1 MENLLQDISFES
13 TYMKYCNM
21 LISNCCYMG
30 AKNRYDAEEIVDDV
44 FALLY
49 IKWNSLESHAESVVL
64 KWLNITLRNVTYSY
78 VRRKNKQARML
89 AEAERE
95 ASILRAE
102 KKSACSDE
110 EYNKLL
116 EKLYAEMNE
125 AEMLLFDCIINN
137 DMTLKDVSILTEENV
152 NTVKSRWLRLRKKLE
167 KRHFKKK

>member
-1 MENLLQDISFES
+1 
-13 TYMKYCNM
+13 
-21 LISNCCYMG
+21 
-30 AKNRYDAEEIVDDV
+30 
-44 FALLY
+44 
-49 IKWNSLESHAESVVL
+49 
-64 KWLNITLRNVTYSY
+64 
-78 VRRKNKQARML
+78 ML

-110 EYNKLL
+110 EYNRLL

>member
-1 MENLLQDISFES
+1 
-13 TYMKYCNM
+13 
-21 LISNCCYMG
+21 MG

-78 VRRKNKQARML
+78 VRGKNKQARML

-125 AEMLLFDCIINN
+125 A
-137 DMTLKDVSILTEENV
+137 
-152 NTVKSRWLRLRKKLE
+152 
-167 KRHFKKK
+167 

>member
-1 MENLLQDISFES
+1 
-13 TYMKYCNM
+13 
-21 LISNCCYMG
+21 
-30 AKNRYDAEEIVDDV
+30 
-44 FALLY
+44 
-49 IKWNSLESHAESVVL
+49 
-64 KWLNITLRNVTYSY
+64 
-78 VRRKNKQARML
+78 ML

>member
-21 LISNCCYMG
+21 LISNCCYMV

-78 VRRKNKQARML
+78 VRGKNKQARML

-110 EYNKLL
+110 EYNRLL

-125 AEMLLFDCIINN
+125 AEMFLFDCIINN

>member
-1 MENLLQDISFES
+1 
-13 TYMKYCNM
+13 M

-102 KKSACSDE
+102 KKSACSEE

-116 EKLYAEMNE
+116 EKFSAEMNE

>member
-78 VRRKNKQARML
+78 VRRKTNKP
-89 AEAERE
+89 ERLPKRKGKHLFS
-95 ASILRAE
+95 APKRNRLVPMRNTIGFL
-102 KKSACSDE
+102 KSSMQ
-110 EYNKLL
+110 K
-116 EKLYAEMNE
+116 
-125 AEMLLFDCIINN
+125 
-137 DMTLKDVSILTEENV
+137 
-152 NTVKSRWLRLRKKLE
+152 
-167 KRHFKKK
+167 

>member
-1 MENLLQDISFES
+1 
-13 TYMKYCNM
+13 
-21 LISNCCYMG
+21 
-30 AKNRYDAEEIVDDV
+30 
-44 FALLY
+44 
-49 IKWNSLESHAESVVL
+49 
-64 KWLNITLRNVTYSY
+64 
-78 VRRKNKQARML
+78 ML

-102 KKSACSDE
+102 KKLACSDE

-167 KRHFKKK
+167 KWHFKKK

>member
-1 MENLLQDISFES
+1 MSSE
-13 TYMKYCNM
+13 
-21 LISNCCYMG
+21 G
-30 AKNRYDAEEIVDDV
+30 
-44 FALLY
+44 
-49 IKWNSLESHAESVVL
+49 
-64 KWLNITLRNVTYSY
+64 
-78 VRRKNKQARML
+78 
-89 AEAERE
+89 
-95 ASILRAE
+95 ILRAE

-116 EKLYAEMNE
+116 EKFYAEMNE

>member
-95 ASILRAE
+95 ALFSAPKRNRLVPMRNTISFL
-102 KKSACSDE
+102 KSSMQ
-110 EYNKLL
+110 K
-116 EKLYAEMNE
+116 
-125 AEMLLFDCIINN
+125 
-137 DMTLKDVSILTEENV
+137 
-152 NTVKSRWLRLRKKLE
+152 
-167 KRHFKKK
+167 

>member
-1 MENLLQDISFES
+1 
-13 TYMKYCNM
+13 
-21 LISNCCYMG
+21 
-30 AKNRYDAEEIVDDV
+30 
-44 FALLY
+44 
-49 IKWNSLESHAESVVL
+49 
-64 KWLNITLRNVTYSY
+64 
-78 VRRKNKQARML
+78 ML

-167 KRHFKKK
+167 KWHFKKK

>member
-1 MENLLQDISFES
+1 
-13 TYMKYCNM
+13 
-21 LISNCCYMG
+21 
-30 AKNRYDAEEIVDDV
+30 
-44 FALLY
+44 
-49 IKWNSLESHAESVVL
+49 
-64 KWLNITLRNVTYSY
+64 
-78 VRRKNKQARML
+78 ML

-125 AEMLLFDCIINN
+125 AEMFLFDCIINN